1 MRGIAVP
8 WEAIFLTFLTL
19 LWREASISI
28 NWSKWLNICP
38 TRSWPWEDAFHK
50 LLCSGLLN
58 LPFGNHSEKVSLSE
72 NQTKNQSWK
81 QYGRQTWARWKWELE
96 RSTCR
101 VCLCWK
107 TPTPTIFYLAPHL
120 NNRKQHNHI
129 KNLKVTNMSSCSVRA
144 EDFPVK
150 FWSSEKV
157 LRLDWQFLHRAR

>member
-1 MRGIAVP
+1 MG
-8 WEAIFLTFLTL
+8 
-19 LWREASISI
+19 
-28 NWSKWLNICP
+28 
-38 TRSWPWEDAFHK
+38 DAFWTLWKLWGEKSSKTIDWRKMSYHLTKPTWPRKDAFYK